1 VAICTDA
8 ETLVPFTPEKI
19 ICGISIGLMINVA
32 SMVSTSPALP
42 ELGVIELST
51 TPAPTTVAVE
61 FPDIVGSWTLVALI
75 VTLLGLG
82 TVAGAVYCPA
92 EIIPYVLLPPVTP
105 FTDQV
110 TALLNAPVPLT
121 CAVNN

>member
-1 VAICTDA
+1 MGLTLTEVTA
-8 ETLVPFTPEKI
+8 EE
-19 ICGISIGLMINVA
+19 A
-32 SMVSTSPALP
+32 
-42 ELGVIELST
+42 
-51 TPAPTTVAVE
+51 TTVIAE
-61 FPDIVGSWTLVALI
+61 FPDIVGSLTLVAVI

-82 TVAGAVYCPA
+82 TAAGAVYAPPT
-92 EIIPYVLLPPVTP
+92 IVPFVLLPPVTP